1 MRPARLALFV
11 IAVVVCAQPAF
22 AERGITPT
30 TDTTTVVTHRTA
42 SA

>member
-22 AERGITPT
+22 AERGITP
-30 TDTTTVVTHRTA
+30 VLRIQLRR
-42 SA
+42 